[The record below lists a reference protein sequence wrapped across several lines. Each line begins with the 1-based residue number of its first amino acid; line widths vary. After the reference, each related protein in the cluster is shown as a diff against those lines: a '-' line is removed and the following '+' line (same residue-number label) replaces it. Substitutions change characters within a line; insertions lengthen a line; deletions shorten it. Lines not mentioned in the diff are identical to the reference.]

1 MAANGHGD
9 VAAFENRQALTV
21 AKFIDKSSKSILLLC
36 EVDCCF
42 DNFCKIDCSLKIPL
56 AM

>member
-21 AKFIDKSSKSILLLC
+21 AKFIDKRFKVYSIALRSRLL
-36 EVDCCF
+36 F
-42 DNFCKIDCSLKIPL
+42 
-56 AM
+56 